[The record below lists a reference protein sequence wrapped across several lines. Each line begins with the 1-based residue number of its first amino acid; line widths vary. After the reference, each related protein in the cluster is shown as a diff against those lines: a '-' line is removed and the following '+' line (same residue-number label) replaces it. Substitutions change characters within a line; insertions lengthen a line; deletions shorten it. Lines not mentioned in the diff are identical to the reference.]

1 MEDAHSIY
9 LANGIGVFGVFDGH
23 AGRQCSQFVAQ
34 EFPEMVA
41 RCNTAQLSPQV
52 LEHICLELDENWII
66 TQNDDSGSTAAFVVA
81 VPRPQDYQLWCGN
94 IGDARV
100 LLGRGTQLLHATT
113 DHKPTMPVEVARI
126 QNCGGWVDFGSGRV
140 DGMLAVSRAFGD
152 RRFKAGGPVQLQQKV
167 IAQPSIARYEAAPG
181 DFVVVAC
188 DGIFE
193 KGFCNEEVVEFVGT
207 ALARNPD
214 SAIAC
219 SALCE
224 EALRRGSGDNMT
236 AMIVQLQDGSGHQ
249 GQDFLPPP
257 YIIGN
262 TNSTSGFEGFC
273 REAGFTVAQALE
285 VRKNLVQEQNQ
296 PHFRHV
302 YPPEIQ
308 IGMERELGFFGS
320 NCPGNDTPA
329 AQRQLFYERLAAFYE
344 ELKHNSENP
353 QLPDPRDEIP
363 TTQVEQPTE
372 PRPEPLQKRTF
383 SGSNMGIQVMMHF
396 CVG

>member
-1 MEDAHSIY
+1 
-9 LANGIGVFGVFDGH
+9 
-23 AGRQCSQFVAQ
+23 
-34 EFPEMVA
+34 
-41 RCNTAQLSPQV
+41 
-52 LEHICLELDENWII
+52 
-66 TQNDDSGSTAAFVVA
+66 
-81 VPRPQDYQLWCGN
+81 
-94 IGDARV
+94 
-100 LLGRGTQLLHATT
+100 
-113 DHKPTMPVEVARI
+113 
-126 QNCGGWVDFGSGRV
+126 
-140 DGMLAVSRAFGD
+140 
-152 RRFKAGGPVQLQQKV
+152 
-167 IAQPSIARYEAAPG
+167 
-181 DFVVVAC
+181 
-188 DGIFE
+188 
-193 KGFCNEEVVEFVGT
+193 
-207 ALARNPD
+207 
-214 SAIAC
+214 
-219 SALCE
+219 
-224 EALRRGSGDNMT
+224 MT

-262 TNSTSGFEGFC
+262 TNSTAGFDGLC
-273 REAGFTVAQALE
+273 RDAGFTVAQALE

-383 SGSNMGIQVMMHF
+383 SGSNMGIQRTDAPSKGQATFAANEGVSGTKPPANSGPELKSSDAMSPSRSPTSPMPGLGARCHPDSSSY
-396 CVG
+396 VPRIIMAPPLKGVYDL